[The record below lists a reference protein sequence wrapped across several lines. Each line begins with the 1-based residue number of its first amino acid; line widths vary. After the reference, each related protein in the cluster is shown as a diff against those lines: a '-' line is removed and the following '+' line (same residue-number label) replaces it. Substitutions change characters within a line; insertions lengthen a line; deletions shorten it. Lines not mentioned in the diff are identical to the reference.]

1 MVSDFIYLYVCLS
14 HALSLSFWV
23 FVFVCLFHS
32 GRFVCLFSK
41 ETENEDV
48 GRWRKIWEKMKEGKP
63 GSEYIIVETTTTKQT
78 EE

>member
-23 FVFVCLFHS
+23 FIFVCLFHS

-48 GRWRKIWEKMKEGKP
+48 GLAAWGGGGRSGRR
-63 GSEYIIVETTTTKQT
+63 
-78 EE
+78 